1 MQTLTFQ
8 STLAHA
14 RALAQLIGP
23 LAQAE
28 DATENGLACAQVNA
42 ELLKPGWCDCKA
54 GPTEEVYFRRA
65 GGGHGF
71 MCADCWRVTQS
82 G

>member
-1 MQTLTFQ
+1 MPTLTYI

-14 RALAQLIGP
+14 RALAQVLGP
-23 LAQAE
+23 LSQAE
-28 DATENGLACAQVNA
+28 DMTEHGLACAQVNA
-42 ELLKPGWCDCKA
+42 ELLRAGWCDCKA

-65 GGGHGF
+65 SGGHGF
-71 MCADCWRVTQS
+71 MCCNCWRITQT